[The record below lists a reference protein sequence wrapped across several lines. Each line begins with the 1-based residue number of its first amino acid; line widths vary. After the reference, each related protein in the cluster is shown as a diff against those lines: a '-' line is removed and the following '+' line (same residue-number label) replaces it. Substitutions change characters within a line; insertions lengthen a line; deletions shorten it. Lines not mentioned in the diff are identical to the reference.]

1 MILAPLHYKVRRIRT
16 GMSQEVHMRSKKAA
30 EARQLSLFEPEPES
44 FPEPDF
50 HPEKPTVL
58 EFVRA
63 RFENGPEMTP
73 EEYRRW
79 IRILIHHSLKR
90 MD

>member
-1 MILAPLHYKVRRIRT
+1 
-16 GMSQEVHMRSKKAA
+16 MSSKKTS
-30 EARQLSLFEPEPES
+30 EARQLSLFEPESETL
-44 FPEPDF
+44 PEPEF

-63 RFENGPEMTP
+63 RFENGPEMKP

-79 IRILIHHSLKR
+79 IRILIQHSLKR

>member
-1 MILAPLHYKVRRIRT
+1 
-16 GMSQEVHMRSKKAA
+16 MSPKKSA
-30 EARQLSLFEPEPES
+30 EARQLSLFDQEPDSHTEPE
-44 FPEPDF
+44 F

-58 EFVRA
+58 EFIRA
-63 RFENGPEMTP
+63 RFENGPEMKP

-90 MD
+90 MDE

>member
-1 MILAPLHYKVRRIRT
+1 
-16 GMSQEVHMRSKKAA
+16 MSRKHDT
-30 EARQLSLFEPEPES
+30 EARQLSLFEPEASEL
-44 FPEPDF
+44 PEPEF

-58 EFVRA
+58 EFIRA
-63 RFENGPEMTP
+63 RFENGPEMKP

>member
-1 MILAPLHYKVRRIRT
+1 
-16 GMSQEVHMRSKKAA
+16 MRSKKHN
-30 EARQLSLFEPEPES
+30 EARQLSLFEPEPET
-44 FPEPDF
+44 FPEPEF

-63 RFENGPEMTP
+63 RFENGPEMKP

-79 IRILIHHSLKR
+79 IRILIQHSLKR

>member
-1 MILAPLHYKVRRIRT
+1 
-16 GMSQEVHMRSKKAA
+16 MRSKKTS
-30 EARQLSLFEPEPES
+30 EARQLSLFEPESETL
-44 FPEPDF
+44 PEPEF
-50 HPEKPTVL
+50 HAEKPTVL

-63 RFENGPEMTP
+63 RFENGPEMKP

-79 IRILIHHSLKR
+79 IRILIQHSLKR